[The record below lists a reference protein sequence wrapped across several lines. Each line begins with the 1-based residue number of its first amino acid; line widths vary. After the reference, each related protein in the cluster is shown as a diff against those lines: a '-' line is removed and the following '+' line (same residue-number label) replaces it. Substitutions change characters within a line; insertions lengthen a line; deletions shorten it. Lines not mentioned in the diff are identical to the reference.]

1 MRVSVQPSQLAE
13 WYRQGVPIERIA
25 GLISRSYAATWG
37 MVAEASCEQMPGDP
51 SPSEIA
57 AAAAEIAA
65 NWAPEERHARKSGG
79 TRQSFRGTQ
88 RVGALAS
95 RQRCPRRL
103 RNGSEE
109 WFTFMRNFAI
119 RLDSTATQSAQADR
133 D

>member
-37 MVAEASCEQMPGDP
+37 LVADACCEQMPGDP
-51 SPSEIA
+51 SQQEIL

-79 TRQSFRGTQ
+79 TRRSFKATQ

-103 RNGSEE
+103 RNGSAES
-109 WFTFMRNFAI
+109 FTFMHNF
-119 RLDSTATQSAQADR
+119 ATQSDFTATRNAQADR

>member
-37 MVAEASCEQMPGDP
+37 MVAEACCEQMPGDP

-88 RVGALAS
+88 RVGALAL

-103 RNGSEE
+103 RDGSAES
-109 WFTFMRNFAI
+109 FTFMHSYAI
-119 RLDSTATQSAQADR
+119 RSDSTATQSAQADR